1 MILRSGRMIGCDNV
15 IIDFDEASREWKKN
29 KQSIGC
35 GMYRYT
41 FFSHRDRRR
50 SRKR

>member
-1 MILRSGRMIGCDNV
+1 MILRSGRMIGNDSFT
-15 IIDFDEASREWKKN
+15 IDFDEASREWKKN
-29 KQSIGC
+29 KQSIGQ